1 MRQDLSKETCRTAAT
16 RDSLPA
22 LLAVVGDAHRARVRV
37 DDCSGN
43 IAELVRLGCCCDDAC
58 WNMMMRLL
66 LCVRKQSRS
75 GGGGRR
81 FEGRGWSGG
90 GCGCG
95 CGCDDRVLGRLVEES
110 GSRQEI

>member
-1 MRQDLSKETCRTAAT
+1 MRVRQDLSKKTCRTAAA

-22 LLAVVGDAHRARVRV
+22 LLTVIGDGVARV

-43 IAELVRLGCCCDDAC
+43 IAEFVRSGSCDDTRRD
-58 WNMMMRLL
+58 MVRLL
-66 LCVRKQSRS
+66 LCVRKQCRS
-75 GGGGRR
+75 GGGRL
-81 FEGRGWSGG
+81 FEGRGWS